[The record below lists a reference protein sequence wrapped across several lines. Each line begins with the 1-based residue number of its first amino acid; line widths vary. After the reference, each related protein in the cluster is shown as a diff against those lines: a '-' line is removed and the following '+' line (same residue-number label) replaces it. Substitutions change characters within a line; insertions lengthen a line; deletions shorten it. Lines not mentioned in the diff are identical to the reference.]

1 MLTAPILDFYKPLL
15 VARDGA
21 ILPAPAAIT

>member
-15 VARDGA
+15 VGSDCA
-21 ILPAPAAIT
+21 ILPAPAAIA